1 MIKFSR
7 SRSGAPSA
15 SPASPGGLGV
25 LAGVAGTPTRCSF
38 AISCIKTLDRGPN
51 AISIDNQS

>member
-1 MIKFSR
+1 VHVTFQWSRALIKTIKFSR

-25 LAGVAGTPTRCSF
+25 LAGVADTPP
-38 AISCIKTLDRGPN
+38 ISRP
-51 AISIDNQS
+51 